1 MLFKLTVLI
10 FLLLIGVV
18 ALLALPA
25 RQLTTTTQVN
35 EESREVE
42 EENASLNAETESDYL
57 DDEGENESSTHQY
70 QTKLATIVSD
80 DSDET
85 YC

>member
-1 MLFKLTVLI
+1 MFFKLTVLL

-42 EENASLNAETESDYL
+42 EENASDYL

>member
-1 MLFKLTVLI
+1 MLLV
-10 FLLLIGVV
+10 GVV

-35 EESREVE
+35 EESREVDDE
-42 EENASLNAETESDYL
+42 DLSLNVETEADYL
-57 DDEGENESSTHQY
+57 DEEIDYEDESSTHQH

-80 DSDET
+80 DTDET

>member
-42 EENASLNAETESDYL
+42 EENASDYL